1 MKKQAA
7 APKARR
13 PKKEI
18 FPRGW
23 DKKRVKDVIA
33 YYEKQTEDEE
43 VAEYQAAMKV
53 QGQTVMLV
61 LTKLVPGIRR
71 LIARQQ
77 GM

>member
-1 MKKQAA
+1 M
-7 APKARR
+7 
-13 PKKEI
+13 
-18 FPRGW
+18 
-23 DKKRVKDVIA
+23 KDVIA

-53 QGQTVMLV
+53 EGQTVMLV
-61 LTKLVPGIRR
+61 PTKLVPEIRR